1 MKEEPVLNTATGHEE
16 TNGNTGFFAELSQF
30 SDNFKALIPPLD
42 VLVLFAL
49 CQKIMVFHIEE
60 EPDFIDGIN
69 TVSICRI
76 LLKEEL
82 GFFKEPR

>member
-1 MKEEPVLNTATGHEE
+1 
-16 TNGNTGFFAELSQF
+16 
-30 SDNFKALIPPLD
+30 
-42 VLVLFAL
+42 
-49 CQKIMVFHIEE
+49 MVFHIEE
-60 EPDFIDGIN
+60 EPDFINGIN